1 MGNVKL
7 ANMLKALAE
16 VELRQYEMDKTIESL
31 RQDQESKITVCREQ
45 LRNCWA
51 REKDEEYFCSIGF
64 WRLLGKTLLA
74 ILKAFFI
81 LAGVG
86 LALTLLWTVLTFV
99 TLGMLYRFLEKI
111 VYFSLALTFLG
122 TAVVAVLYPLFQ
134 IAMKYLSKSELEDI
148 RSEIAQWIRKIDL
161 IPALYQRQI
170 EQIECEKAKF
180 QKIAGQMQEKIRAE
194 HHLSIYY
201 KYNNPVALA
210 KFAEYLES
218 GRCDGLEGPY
228 GAYNLYESER
238 SMNAIVEKLD
248 DLSKNLAQAMQGQF
262 ALYQGMQAMMNR
274 IYDFSRDVSAACDR
288 MESLEKNVKLQAYY
302 SELHARQQEY
312 TNYALGVRDYG
323 TGFVTYR

>member
-1 MGNVKL
+1 M
-7 ANMLKALAE
+7 
-16 VELRQYEMDKTIESL
+16 
-31 RQDQESKITVCREQ
+31 
-45 LRNCWA
+45 
-51 REKDEEYFCSIGF
+51 
-64 WRLLGKTLLA
+64 
-74 ILKAFFI
+74 
-81 LAGVG
+81 
-86 LALTLLWTVLTFV
+86 
-99 TLGMLYRFLEKI
+99 
-111 VYFSLALTFLG
+111 
-122 TAVVAVLYPLFQ
+122 AVLYPLFQ

-210 KFAEYLES
+210 KFAEYPES
-218 GRCDGLEGPY
+218 DRCDGLEGPY

-248 DLSKNLAQAMQGQF
+248 DLSKNLAQAMQG
-262 ALYQGMQAMMNR
+262 MMNR